1 MIKYDRVE
9 QMIKMTMF
17 DKKHSQELKIAM
29 EYRKQDYISTMKII
43 AFSVG
48 TLIFLIIYLSF
59 IAAIIYVTKINIH
72 ASTIFIFIFL
82 GILIYSLFM
91 FFHLKM
97 TEKNADIVYKKMSA
111 LTGDY
116 SAVTVYFAGCGQEY
130 MLLEEFLIMTHHN
143 AFDVFVFYFFFFK

>member
-29 EYRKQDYISTMKII
+29 EYRKQDYISTMKIM

-48 TLIFLIIYLSF
+48 TMIFFIIYLSF
-59 IAAIIYVTKINIH
+59 IAAIVYVTKINIH

-97 TEKNADIVYKKMSA
+97 TEKNADIVYKKSNEVYNKWKEMMSE
-111 LTGDY
+111 LDKIY
-116 SAVTVYFAGCGQEY
+116 D
-130 MLLEEFLIMTHHN
+130 EEEKTFGSN
-143 AFDVFVFYFFFFK
+143 

>member
-9 QMIKMTMF
+9 QMIKMTMY

-29 EYRKQDYISTMKII
+29 EYRKQDYISTMKIM

-48 TLIFLIIYLSF
+48 TMIFFIIYLSF
-59 IAAIIYVTKINIH
+59 IAAIVYVTKINIH

-97 TEKNADIVYKKMSA
+97 TEKNADIVYKKSNEVYNKWKEMMSE
-111 LTGDY
+111 LDKIY
-116 SAVTVYFAGCGQEY
+116 D
-130 MLLEEFLIMTHHN
+130 EEEKTFGSN
-143 AFDVFVFYFFFFK
+143 

>member
-43 AFSVG
+43 DFSVG

-59 IAAIIYVTKINIH
+59 IAAIIYLTKINIH

-97 TEKNADIVYKKMSA
+97 TEKNADIVYKKSNEVYNKWKEMMSE
-111 LTGDY
+111 LDKIY
-116 SAVTVYFAGCGQEY
+116 D
-130 MLLEEFLIMTHHN
+130 EEEKTFGSN
-143 AFDVFVFYFFFFK
+143 

>member
-1 MIKYDRVE
+1 
-9 QMIKMTMF
+9 MIKMTMF

-29 EYRKQDYISTMKII
+29 EYRKQDYISTMKIM

-48 TLIFLIIYLSF
+48 TMIFFIIYLSF
-59 IAAIIYVTKINIH
+59 IAAIVYVTKINIH

-97 TEKNADIVYKKMSA
+97 TEKNADIVYKKSNEVYNKWKEMMSE
-111 LTGDY
+111 LDKIY
-116 SAVTVYFAGCGQEY
+116 D
-130 MLLEEFLIMTHHN
+130 EEEKTFGSN
-143 AFDVFVFYFFFFK
+143 

>member
-72 ASTIFIFIFL
+72 ASTIFVFIFL

-97 TEKNADIVYKKMSA
+97 TEKNADIVYKKSNEVYNKWKEMMSE
-111 LTGDY
+111 LDKIY
-116 SAVTVYFAGCGQEY
+116 D
-130 MLLEEFLIMTHHN
+130 EEEKTFGSN
-143 AFDVFVFYFFFFK
+143 